1 MILGINNRTENWKT
15 ARVFAPYFRKPD
27 SLLRLADRL
36 GETKDTKACDVH
48 IELFW
53 KGTRDYLHSIENR
66 TERDRRRKD
75 LLENSKNIL
84 LGIRCKILAFEN
96 FRNLKCDNYAV
107 VPPEGAKKL
116 LNNLYNTEIDIV
128 IETPKK
134 LYIGEAKHE
143 ADFGSDSRLVLVHQL
158 IRQYVMAQALLEA
171 LGSKKQ
177 VIPFIVGP
185 DAAKLKER
193 GQVRF
198 MLEQCW
204 LKESN
209 VLNWKEV
216 ALPR

>member
-15 ARVFAPYFRKPD
+15 THVFAPYFREPD
-27 SLLRLADRL
+27 SLLILADRL

-53 KGTRDYLHSIENR
+53 KGTRDYLHSIENK
-66 TERDRRRKD
+66 TERDRRRKE
-75 LLENSKNIL
+75 LLANSQNIL
-84 LGIRCKILAFEN
+84 LGIRSKILAFEN

-116 LNNLYNTEIDIV
+116 LNNLYNAEIDIV
-128 IETPKK
+128 IETPKR
-134 LYIGEAKHE
+134 LFIGEAKHE
-143 ADFGSDSRLVLVHQL
+143 ADFGSDGRLVLVHQL
-158 IRQYVMAQALLEA
+158 IRQYVTVHALLET
-171 LGSKKQ
+171 LGCKKQ

-185 DAAKLKER
+185 DAAELNER

-198 MLEQCW
+198 MIEHGW
-204 LKESN
+204 LKKSN
-209 VLNWKEV
+209 VLNWEEV